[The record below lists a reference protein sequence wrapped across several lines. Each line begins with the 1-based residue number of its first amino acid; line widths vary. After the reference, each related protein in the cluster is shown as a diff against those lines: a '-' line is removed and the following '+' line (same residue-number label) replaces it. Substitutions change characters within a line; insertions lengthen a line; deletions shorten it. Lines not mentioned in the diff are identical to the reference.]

1 MQNDHD
7 FVTEV
12 LDRMGILGAVSAR
25 KMFGGHGI
33 FLDGRMFAL
42 IADNELYLK
51 ADEHSRA
58 HFDALDLPR
67 FGYTQASGKTVNM
80 AYHLAPEDFFED
92 RDAAQ
97 TWAQRAWEAAL
108 RAPAAKKVG
117 RRKA

>member
-1 MQNDHD
+1 MQNDSD

-12 LDRMGILGAVSAR
+12 LERMHTLGAVSAR

-51 ADEHSRA
+51 ADAHSRA

-67 FGYTQASGKTVNM
+67 FSYTQASGKAVSM

-92 RDAAQ
+92 SDAAQ
-97 TWAQRAWEAAL
+97 SWALRALEAAL
-108 RAPAAKKVG
+108 RAPVPKKTA
-117 RRKA
+117 RRK